1 VLVHSFLEWDIIVF
15 APSTEGVEE
24 EDGVLVSLLLELSAG
39 VLEEEAVTI
48 MEGVADLEGV
58 ASIGLFGL
66 NSFLDLLGGESV
78 LVHAVVPHNLAEE
91 VHLSRDEPVLLVG
104 DVVGHGVVG
113 GEASES
119 SGADLFLSVGEEAGV
134 SNDSDGL
141 ATVDLG
147 VAESD
152 SFASGESVLELSGD
166 VLGKGDGEHVAFAI
180 FVRDGLH
187 LERFDEFEFV
197 HESSE
202 GEGPTFSD
210 GLDKL
215 DLHIV
220 DHELG
225 ESSSLG
231 DFGLVGVNEG
241 LDNTGLRVVTDD
253 TFLDHVVNDD
263 VFASFNGDFTSVD
276 VEFTVLGFLVGIGD
290 TGEVGDNTG
299 SSLLVESL
307 DITAFADFESSGDV
321 ALEELEA
328 SILVEVLGEVSV
340 LGVGADE
347 SDEDNSSGHAEKL
360 GDLRDSSDVLSA
372 IFSREAES
380 LVESGS
386 DDITIEDED
395 FLVISKGGVQVVL
408 DVFGESGFSSTGES
422 SEPESSTSLCRVGSR
437 GRF

>member
-15 APSTEGVEE
+15 APSSEGVEE
-24 EDGVLVSLLLELSAG
+24 EDGVLVSLLLELNAG

-66 NSFLDLLGGESV
+66 NSFLDFLGGESV
-78 LVHAVVPHNLAEE
+78 FVHTVVPHNLAEE
-91 VHLSRDEPVLLVG
+91 VHLSRDEPVVLVG

-119 SGADLFLSVGEEAGV
+119 SSADLFLSVGEEDGV
-134 SNDSDGL
+134 SNDSNGL

-152 SFASGESVLELSGD
+152 SFASGEGVLELSGD
-166 VLGKGDGEHVAFAI
+166 VLGDGDGEHVTFALS
-180 FVRDGLH
+180 VRDGLH
-187 LERFDEFEFV
+187 LERFNELEFV
-197 HESSE
+197 HESLE

-215 DLHIV
+215 DLHVV

-231 DFGLVGVNEG
+231 DFGLVGVNER
-241 LDNTGLRVVTDD
+241 LNNTGLRVVTDD
-253 TFLDHVVNDD
+253 TFLDHVVNND
-263 VFASFNGDFTSVD
+263 VFASFNWDFTSVD
-276 VEFTVLGFLVGIGD
+276 VEFTVLGFLVGIRD

-307 DITAFADFESSGDV
+307 DITAFTDFEGSGDV

-328 SILVEVLGEVSV
+328 GIFVEVLGEVSI

-347 SDEDNSSGHAEKL
+347 SDEDNSSRHAEKL
-360 GDLRDSSDVLSA
+360 GDLRDSSDVFSA

-386 DDITIEDED
+386 NDITIEDED

-408 DVFGESGFSSTGES
+408 DVFGESRFSSTGKS
-422 SEPESSTSLCRVGSR
+422 SEPESSTSLGRVGSR
-437 GRF
+437 GGF